1 MLRWNW
7 GDNMKITDREIAV
20 NELLSVFDGTFRTD
34 YGGSDC
40 RESDGFVLILSGQA
54 RYDFES
60 FSFTV
65 NPGDVVY
72 LAQDARY
79 SITVTQRPYRWICV
93 NFRFAHTEAGAPDS
107 NLFHPGGGKT
117 MENAFAKLLRLWR
130 MGDFS
135 DKLLCRSIFYEIYAA
150 ITRAA
155 ATESMAAGQAQ
166 RLQAAVAHIHGNFQ
180 DPDLS
185 VERLAELCQSST
197 VHFRRTFAQL
207 YHTSPMKYITALRL
221 SKARELLQSTDLPVG
236 TICTQCGYTSVHYF
250 DRVFKKEF
258 GLQPL
263 QFRRQATT

>member
-1 MLRWNW
+1 MMVQ
-7 GDNMKITDREIAV
+7 GDAMKITEQEIAV

-34 YGGSDC
+34 YGGRDC

-54 RYDFES
+54 RYDFEG

-72 LAQDARY
+72 LAENAGY

-93 NFRFAHTEAGAPDS
+93 NFRFSHPETGVLESGV
-107 NLFHPGGGKT
+107 FHPGGGKA
-117 MENAFAKLLRLWR
+117 MENAFSKLLRLWR

-135 DKLLCRSIFYEIYAA
+135 DKLLCKSIFYEIYAA

-155 ATESMAAGQAQ
+155 ATESLSGGQAQ
-166 RLQAAVAHIHGNFQ
+166 RLQAAAAHIHEHFH

-185 VERLAELCQSST
+185 VEQLAELCQSST

-207 YHTSPMKYITALRL
+207 YRTSPRKYITALRL

-236 TICTQCGYTSVHYF
+236 EICTQCGYTSVYYF

-258 GLQPL
+258 GMQPL